1 MKKIIM
7 ADKEVFQKDLTLA
20 VGTVFNTLSKQLWL
34 ELATIAN
41 SSSSFTEFQKNLVSK
56 VVEIVKE
63 YEDSGQVKKGTVDKL
78 IKGEELSPEDIIKN
92 NRSD

>member
-20 VGTVFNTLSKQLWL
+20 VGTVFNTLSKQLWI

-41 SSSSFTEFQKNLVSK
+41 SSDSFVEFKKNLVNK

-78 IKGEELSPEDIIKN
+78 LKGEELSSEDIIKN
-92 NRSD
+92 K

>member
-1 MKKIIM
+1 M

-20 VGTVFNTLSKQLWL
+20 VSTVFNTLSKQLWI

-41 SSSSFTEFQKNLVSK
+41 NSDSFTEFKKNLVSK

-63 YEDSGQVKKGTVDKL
+63 YEDSGQVKKGTADKL
-78 IKGEELSPEDIIKN
+78 LKGEELSSEDIIKK
-92 NRSD
+92 